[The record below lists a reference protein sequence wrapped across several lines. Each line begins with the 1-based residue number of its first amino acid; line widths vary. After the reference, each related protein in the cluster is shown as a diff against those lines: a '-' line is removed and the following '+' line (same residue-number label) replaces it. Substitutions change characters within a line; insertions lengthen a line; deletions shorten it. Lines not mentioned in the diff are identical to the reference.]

1 MGGFVSSAERPGPYR
16 SLTLPVSPLS
26 IRDDISLMWIV
37 IPGLIKPALACPV
50 LDTGYLIRGESS
62 VFKIL
67 VPCFRRDFKSAMVR
81 LTVLGQIPHPPPAL
95 PLEGGET

>member
-1 MGGFVSSAERPGPYR
+1 V
-16 SLTLPVSPLS
+16 
-26 IRDDISLMWIV
+26 
-37 IPGLIKPALACPV
+37 
-50 LDTGYLIRGESS
+50 GYLIRGESS